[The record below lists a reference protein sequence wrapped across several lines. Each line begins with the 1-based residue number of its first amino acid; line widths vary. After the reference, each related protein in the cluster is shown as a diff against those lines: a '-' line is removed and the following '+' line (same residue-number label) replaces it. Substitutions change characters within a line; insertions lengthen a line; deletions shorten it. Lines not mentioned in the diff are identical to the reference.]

1 MEAPLQ
7 PRPRVGLVLGGGG
20 AKGAAH
26 VGVLD
31 VLDELRIP
39 VDCII
44 GTSMGALVGGTYAS
58 GMSADELETAIRSI
72 SWQDT
77 IGRRGL
83 RRQVPMRRKLVGST
97 YSNSLEFGVRDGSL
111 MAPSGL
117 ISSQNVDLTIQYLVG
132 RSRGIAEFDK
142 LPIPFRAVAT
152 DMQSGEMVVLDH
164 GDLAL
169 AMRASMAV
177 PGVFS
182 PVNIDGRILGDGGL
196 TRNVPVDIA
205 RQTCAD
211 VVIAVAV
218 PNPRP
223 TADELRSPLSMMSRT
238 LDVLVGANERQQ
250 LDTLGPADVK
260 IVIDMGDIGSASFE
274 RVGDAIPVGRA
285 AALTQRAALSRY
297 AVTETEYLAW
307 RESASR
313 PGREKVTLA
322 AVNLHGLER
331 ANPEFIQQS
340 FGLQAGDV
348 VDAQQIA
355 RRATA
360 VFALSDFE
368 RVAYSLSGDPAQPTL
383 DMQPAGEVLGPA
395 HRALRPWIACRHGL
409 EHGIHDR
416 RGLPADMDQR
426 PRRRTPR
433 VTATG
438 ANLRPG
444 DLPVPATRLS
454 ASLVRRAWPDCAAIH
469 RGSFRRE
476 RRSDALSVFVWM
488 GLR

>member
-1 MEAPLQ
+1 MKRECIDGDGSTRGFAAMLLCAYVTCVAFPALSHAAESTAVEAPVQ
-7 PRPRVGLVLGGGG
+7 PRPRIGLVLGGGG

-26 VGVLD
+26 VGVLG

-58 GMSADELETAIRSI
+58 GMSADELETAIRAI
-72 SWQDT
+72 SWQDA

-117 ISSQNVDLTIQYLVG
+117 ISTQNVDLTIQYLVG
-132 RSRGIAEFDK
+132 RSRGVAEFDK

-152 DMQSGEMVVLDH
+152 DMQSGEMVVLDR

-218 PNPRP
+218 PNPLP
-223 TADELRSPLSMMSRT
+223 TAAELRSPLTMMSRT
-238 LDVLVGANERQQ
+238 LDVLISANERQQ

-260 IVIDMGDIGSASFE
+260 IVIEMGDIGSASFD
-274 RVGDAIPVGRA
+274 RVR
-285 AALTQRAALSRY
+285 
-297 AVTETEYLAW
+297 
-307 RESASR
+307 
-313 PGREKVTLA
+313 
-322 AVNLHGLER
+322 
-331 ANPEFIQQS
+331 
-340 FGLQAGDV
+340 
-348 VDAQQIA
+348 
-355 RRATA
+355 
-360 VFALSDFE
+360 
-368 RVAYSLSGDPAQPTL
+368 
-383 DMQPAGEVLGPA
+383 
-395 HRALRPWIACRHGL
+395 
-409 EHGIHDR
+409 
-416 RGLPADMDQR
+416 
-426 PRRRTPR
+426 
-433 VTATG
+433 
-438 ANLRPG
+438 
-444 DLPVPATRLS
+444 
-454 ASLVRRAWPDCAAIH
+454 
-469 RGSFRRE
+469 
-476 RRSDALSVFVWM
+476 
-488 GLR
+488 